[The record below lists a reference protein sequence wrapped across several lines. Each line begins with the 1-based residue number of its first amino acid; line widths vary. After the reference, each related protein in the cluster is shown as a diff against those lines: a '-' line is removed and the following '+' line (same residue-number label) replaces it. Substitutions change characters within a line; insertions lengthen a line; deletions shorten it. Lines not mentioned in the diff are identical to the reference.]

1 MGGVDRA
8 GRGVSAKSLQRLLAG
23 GIVGA
28 LLAAFVARGFLAV
41 VASSRVLFFTVTAR
55 LNEVIRQPRV
65 TSCSRQA
72 KTCF

>member
-41 VASSRVLFFTVTAR
+41 VASSRILFFT
-55 LNEVIRQPRV
+55 
-65 TSCSRQA
+65 A
-72 KTCF
+72 KS